1 MKITRNKIKLLVE
14 QEMDKRSDVK
24 RIEKKIDSFSKQ
36 LEPLFELI
44 NNRIE
49 FEQFL
54 KDAIRLGSKN
64 VSGQE
69 ILLGLNNIIKELR
82 KEVK

>member
-1 MKITRNKIKLLVE
+1 MKISRDKIKYLVE
-14 QEMDKRSDVK
+14 QEMDRKSDVK
-24 RIEKKIDSFSKQ
+24 RIEKKIDSFSNQ
-36 LEPLFELI
+36 LEPLFDLI

-54 KDAIRLGSKN
+54 KDVIKLGSKN

-69 ILLGLNNIIKELR
+69 ILLAMTNVIKQLR